1 MSICGREKASVGH
14 YLRILDRVSS
24 KCPFDDFFFTS
35 SGEFPLDAHTAFIVC
50 DILSSVADV
59 VEESGKLA
67 IALSCSHVLP
77 KLKHFE
83 VIPQLAELECVVDD
97 APGSN
102 TANHWQQLL
111 PVTTE

>member
-24 KCPFDDFFFTS
+24 ECPFDDFFLTL
-35 SGEFPLDAHTAFIVC
+35 SGEFPLDAHTSFFVG

-59 VEESGKLA
+59 VEKSGEFA
-67 IALSCSHVLP
+67 IALSCSHILP

-83 VIPQLAELECVVDD
+83 VLPELAELECVVDD
-97 APGSN
+97 APGSDA
-102 TANHWQQLL
+102 ANHWQQLL
-111 PVTTE
+111 PVTAE